1 VDNDLVSLREHLATL
16 RRRLWLIV
24 VCGVLGAAA
33 SYGVSSQRATEYEA
47 TADVLITP
55 YDADNVTVTSLTSEE
70 VATEVGV
77 IGSDVILRP
86 VLTSLG
92 SDESLDDFDDTVDVE
107 ANGDTSI
114 ASITARR
121 PSPAEAVR
129 VANDIADTYLVFRD
143 DRRPDSAALGSGGLV
158 LSSAI
163 PQDEASSPRPLRA
176 GVLGGVLG
184 VVLGVA
190 LALAFAGRSR
200 EASLRAARLP
210 ETAHTPLL
218 MSVPGRRHRAT
229 RGISRDFAQVQAY
242 RSAARLLTVR
252 HLDDNDR
259 HQPASIVVTSAT
271 RQAGRTTV
279 AANLAAA
286 LAHQGRSVLLVDAET
301 RRPRLA
307 SLFGA
312 AATKP
317 QSEPDDVAPTAAGA
331 NRVATHVAPR
341 VSSSSAPRV
350 TGDQNALTARQI
362 EDLPEVA
369 PRLRLLAS
377 RPPHTD
383 DKQGH
388 AGSDL
393 SLTHILRTFSDDV
406 DVVVV
411 DAPALLDDARALDLV
426 QSGDVVL
433 LVESATQRDDG
444 PVLEAVRRIAHLDRE
459 VTGLVVTGGNW
470 VAGSAPSDPR
480 RRHLDD
486 VGRKTRGVSVAR
498 HNE

>member
-1 VDNDLVSLREHLATL
+1 MDNDLVSLREHLATL

-77 IGSDVILRP
+77 VGSDVILRP

-121 PSPAEAVR
+121 PSAAEAVR

-218 MSVPGRRHRAT
+218 MSVPGRRHRVT

-279 AANLAAA
+279 AVNLAAA

-307 SLFGA
+307 SLFGV

-317 QSEPDDVAPTAAGA
+317 QSEPDDAAATAAGA
-331 NRVATHVAPR
+331 RVATHVAPR
-341 VSSSSAPRV
+341 ASSSSAPRV

-362 EDLPEVA
+362 EDLLEVA

-377 RPPHTD
+377 RRPHTD

-426 QSGDVVL
+426 QSCDVVL
-433 LVESATQRDDG
+433 LVESARQRDDS
-444 PVLEAVRRIAHLDRE
+444 PVLEAVRRIAHLDRD
-459 VTGLVVTGGNW
+459 VTGLVVTGG
-470 VAGSAPSDPR
+470 S
-480 RRHLDD
+480 
-486 VGRKTRGVSVAR
+486 
-498 HNE
+498 